1 MLLAKVKVF
10 PKRGF
15 FPKKFGEK
23 ILTFFW
29 HSSTKDKSVRAIGGM
44 GGGGIK
50 KSGGA
55 SSRKAEHIT
64 GKKQVTVKKRLMVPD
79 LAKFLSLGSF
89 IITIKNILEQF

>member
-1 MLLAKVKVF
+1 MLSKQD
-10 PKRGF
+10 
-15 FPKKFGEK
+15 FGE

-29 HSSTKDKSVRAIGGM
+29 HSSTNDKSVKAIGGM

-64 GKKQVTVKKRLMVPD
+64 GKE
-79 LAKFLSLGSF
+79 
-89 IITIKNILEQF
+89 KNIYML